1 MNTLYLGDS
10 NYGVKVAA
18 EDYFGKNLNQLSLR
32 ECAILAGLAQSPNA
46 YNPRL
51 NSLKGDMTPTNK
63 RTNNVLYMMHKT
75 GKISDTQYEAALN
88 EHLNVL
94 EQSRRY

>member
-18 EDYFGKNLNQLSLR
+18 EDYFGKTLDELSLK
-32 ECAILAGLAQSPNA
+32 ECAILAGLAQSPNK

-51 NSLKGDMTPTNK
+51 NKLKGDMTPSNK
-63 RTNNVLYMMHKT
+63 RANNVLYKMYDT
-75 GKISDTQYEAALN
+75 GKITDPETRKPN
-88 EHLNVL
+88 T
-94 EQSRRY
+94 